1 MNRSNSSHVPLLP
14 RLPLPHSMKD
24 DGPNPLK
31 MIKALEGVSSIY
43 DNLTSVKKALNR
55 SEKLCISP
63 ERGLQKAI
71 RTDSLK
77 IRPFSFSE
85 LNRAPLANTSS
96 TVSPRIDHSP
106 SLPSRSSSLNIH
118 GSVQEP
124 VIRSLGCIIM
134 VSAIKLDLDP
144 DVLMTAINHVLSNL
158 PLESVRNAIHSGLFE
173 NIEGTPTDVFS
184 SIIDSA
190 STSSSVQ
197 DSARSTAIQPVPIDL
212 ESNPPED
219 LDIRS
224 NGPKLLKWIIG
235 ASLLLVTLA
244 AAKTSF
250 N

>member
-24 DGPNPLK
+24 DGVRPNPLK

-96 TVSPRIDHSP
+96 T
-106 SLPSRSSSLNIH
+106 
-118 GSVQEP
+118 
-124 VIRSLGCIIM
+124 
-134 VSAIKLDLDP
+134 
-144 DVLMTAINHVLSNL
+144 
-158 PLESVRNAIHSGLFE
+158 
-173 NIEGTPTDVFS
+173 
-184 SIIDSA
+184 
-190 STSSSVQ
+190 